1 MYGLWSV
8 YFDNL
13 GMDFSMAVLTEAE
26 QKNILARISG
36 QTDEYL
42 DYAGLAFALS
52 PMSYYETE
60 DGLYMTEGDGACP
73 RMVSELVEFQ
83 IRLPDEWMQK
93 ERLFVEES
101 APVQYYIVRMH
112 RDTQTDEVEYTLL
125 DCEKEG
131 ALLRFMTDRFSTFA
145 VIRGIMTVPEA
156 VPEKKPEGMLEKLPE
171 REIRTI
177 SEIIPET
184 MPVTESEET
193 PVSGENMTELAP
205 ERTEKEKTPSMTHI
219 HAPDT
224 GDNTPDICGFFPLF
238 LTGMFIICWIYGYC
252 SLPCQSL
259 R

>member
-1 MYGLWSV
+1 
-8 YFDNL
+8 
-13 GMDFSMAVLTEAE
+13 MAVLTEAE
-26 QKNILARISG
+26 QKNILAQISG
-36 QTDEYL
+36 KTDEYL
-42 DYAGLAFALS
+42 DYAGLAFVLS

-73 RMVSELVEFQ
+73 RMVSEPVEFQ

-112 RDTQTDEVEYTLL
+112 RDPQTDEVEYTLL

-156 VPEKKPEGMLEKLPE
+156 VSEKKPEGMPEKLPE

-193 PVSGENMTELAP
+193 PVSEENMTALAP